1 MNEAMHALNRLLE
14 MQNDLERYGT
24 SGQFSISE
32 QRKILNAIE
41 KALKAL
47 GIIKQYIH
55 IYRTASN
62 DCGDVRIWFTK
73 DGKHYVDIPQE
84 EYDLLN
90 ETFE

>member
-47 GIIKQYIH
+47 EIIVDK
-55 IYRTASN
+55 SVN
-62 DCGDVRIWFTK
+62 PVDVRCCDDVDVYNVKENGNNPLTK
-73 DGKHYVDIPQE
+73 GE
-84 EYDLLN
+84 FALLK